1 MLEIK
6 LFGTGEVCC
15 LNKKISIPLQQL
27 PGQLFC
33 YLLLNR
39 EHPQN
44 RERLAET
51 FWENRTTAESRKYL
65 RKSLWQLQRAL
76 SDMIDQ
82 DADQVLIVE
91 PECLQVNPQAN
102 LWIDVAEFEGRYQ
115 AVINLRGRELNSNQY
130 ANTQKAIE
138 LYHGDLLEGWYQ
150 DWCLLERERYKE
162 MFLNLIDKLMGY
174 CESNNQYEAGI
185 YYGRKI
191 LKYDRT
197 HERTHLRM
205 MRLFYLAGDRV
216 SAIRQYTSC
225 RNALYEELD
234 VEPGVE
240 MQKLYEKI
248 IQGGTE
254 TSPYDTSFVAEKDFI
269 ASSEIRKSLMRVL
282 AMLSSQDSIRLKIL
296 KEIKSIEA
304 AIEKQY

>member
-6 LFGTGEVCC
+6 LFGTGEINYLC
-15 LNKKISIPLQQL
+15 KKIAIPLHQL

-33 YLLLNR
+33 YLVLNR
-39 EHPQN
+39 DHPQN

-51 FWENRTTAESRKYL
+51 FWSDITTTESRKYL

-82 DADQVLIVE
+82 GADQVLIVE
-91 PECLQVNPQAN
+91 PEYLQVNPRAN

-115 AVINLRGRELNSNQY
+115 DEINLRGSELNSNQY
-130 ANTQKAIE
+130 ANTQKTIE
-138 LYHGDLLEGWYQ
+138 LYQGDLLEGWYQ

-162 MFLNLIDKLMGY
+162 IYLNLIDKLMGY
-174 CESNNQYEAGI
+174 CEAHNQYEAGI

-205 MRLFYLAGDRV
+205 MRLNYLAGDRV
-216 SAIRQYTSC
+216 SAIRQYICC
-225 RNALYEELD
+225 RNALHEELD

-240 MQKLYEKI
+240 IQKLYEKVI
-248 IQGGTE
+248 RDGME
-254 TSPYDTSFVAEKDFI
+254 TSQFYTSFVTEKDLI
-269 ASSEIRKSLMRVL
+269 ELNGIRKSLKRVL
-282 AMLSSQDSIRLKIL
+282 EMLSGQDSIRLQIL
-296 KEIKSIEA
+296 EEIKSIEA